1 MKYLMMK
8 TINSMFRKSV
18 ISLIGLSL
26 LGIFQFACDA
36 NDIEHRYPNIIFI
49 LADNLGYGDI
59 GCFGSKLHR
68 TPNIDNLANEGIR
81 LTSFYSS
88 AGVCTPSRASLMTG
102 CYAQRV
108 DMHMDENESW
118 VLYPVSAK
126 ELNPQEITIAE
137 ILKGADLPLLQILLQ
152 KSP

>member
-1 MKYLMMK
+1 MGLFLLYVLQFGCH
-8 TINSMFRKSV
+8 S
-18 ISLIGLSL
+18 IST
-26 LGIFQFACDA
+26 
-36 NDIEHRYPNIIFI
+36 ETKRPNFIFI

-59 GCFGSKLHR
+59 ACFGSKLHR

-81 LTSFYSS
+81 LTSLYSS
-88 AGVCTPSRASLMTG
+88 SGVCTPSRASLMTG

-126 ELNPQEITIAE
+126 RSKSFAGANPSTVKVTTVMFLSSPILDLN
-137 ILKGADLPLLQILLQ
+137 
-152 KSP
+152 